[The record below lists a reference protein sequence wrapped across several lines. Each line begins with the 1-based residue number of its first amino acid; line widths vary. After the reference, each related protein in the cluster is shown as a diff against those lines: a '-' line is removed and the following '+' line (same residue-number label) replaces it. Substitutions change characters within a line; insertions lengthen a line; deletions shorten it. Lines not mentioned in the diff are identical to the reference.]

1 VERDRRSPSS
11 DLRFSAR
18 RVAVSLA
25 GLALAAAGLGRVPPP
40 HHVVRWEPLA
50 IVSSWGSP
58 TVRAEIGRIRVPE
71 NRASGS
77 DREIE
82 LAFVRIPGT
91 TPSSSSSPRPPIVWL
106 AGGPGE
112 SGIADLDTP
121 ALRLFLELR
130 RVADVVVLDQ
140 RGTGLSVPKL
150 DCPGGFSFPADT
162 ALDRSR
168 ALAAL
173 EAAARSCSQRWR
185 AEGVDLS
192 AYNARESAEDLEDL
206 RVALGASRLR
216 LLAGSWGTHLALAA
230 LRAHEDRFEQA
241 VLLGVAG
248 PDHLRTRPSDLD
260 AELAAVARLFSSGR
274 ERPGLD
280 LLGKLREVRQ
290 QLAGHPARV
299 PLHLKDGS
307 TVDVAVGRFELDWYV
322 RSLLSSRDEIAHLP
336 AFLAAMGGGDFRELA
351 EVSARWRSSPAPS
364 AARFAGRCASGASAE
379 RVTQIDRER
388 DFAALSEALDFAEE
402 RICRA
407 WGVEPLPAEFRA
419 PVRSQVATLLV
430 SGSLDGITP
439 ESNAAEVLR
448 GLSRASQLVIEG
460 GAHGLLAFE
469 DAASR
474 AAVVRF
480 FETGEPPRHRQIG
493 LGAIPFER
501 IEADVPPRDTRLAG
515 IPARPLAVRPSPFG
529 TQ

>member
-1 VERDRRSPSS
+1 V
-11 DLRFSAR
+11 F
-18 RVAVSLA
+18 
-25 GLALAAAGLGRVPPP
+25 
-40 HHVVRWEPLA
+40 RWEPLT
-50 IVSSWGSP
+50 IVSPWGSP
-58 TVRAEIGRIRVPE
+58 TVRADLGRIRVPE

-77 DREIE
+77 AREIE
-82 LAFVRIPGT
+82 LAFVRIPALS
-91 TPSSSSSPRPPIVWL
+91 PSASSKPPIVWL

-140 RGTGLSVPKL
+140 RGTGLSVPRL
-150 DCPGGFSFPADT
+150 DCPGGFSFAADSV
-162 ALDRSR
+162 LDRAR

-173 EAAARSCSQRWR
+173 EAAARACSQRWR

-206 RVALGASRLR
+206 RVALGASRLQ

-230 LRAHEDRFEQA
+230 LRAHEDRFERA

-260 AELAAVARLFSSGR
+260 AELASVARLFSAGR
-274 ERPGLD
+274 QAAGGD
-280 LLGKLREVRQ
+280 LLGTLREVRER
-290 QLAGHPARV
+290 LASRPAKVSLR
-299 PLHLKDGS
+299 LTDGS
-307 TVDVAVGRFELDWYV
+307 AVEVLVGRFELDWYV

-336 AFLAAMGGGDFRELA
+336 ALLAAMGGGDFRELA
-351 EVSARWRSSPAPS
+351 AVSARWRSSPAPS

-379 RVTQIDRER
+379 RVTQIDREH
-388 DFAALSEALDFAEE
+388 DFAALSDALDFAEQ
-402 RICRA
+402 RVCRA
-407 WGVEPLPAEFRA
+407 WGVEPLPDEFRA
-419 PVRSQVATLLV
+419 PVRSRVVTLLV
-430 SGSLDGITP
+430 SGSLDGTTP

-448 GLSRASQLVIEG
+448 GLPRASQLFIEG

-469 DAASR
+469 DPASR

-480 FETGEPPRHRQIG
+480 FETGDAPRRRQIE
-493 LGAIPFER
+493 LAAILFER
-501 IEADVPPRDTRLAG
+501 VEAPVAG
-515 IPARPLAVRPSPFG
+515 IPARPFPALPSPFG
-529 TQ
+529 GP